1 VTIDVA
7 QTVEQATADSAPPSF
22 LETIMGLA
30 PKILP
35 FAPFGGLVAILPAV
49 AANYMDGRDHSQRK
63 DQLTEGLTAATEAQ
77 RAAAEAGQ
85 AVQGAAE
92 AQAAAGTT
100 KDGKP
105 EPSGYLGVDD
115 MRDANA
121 VATVVGNDGV
131 TRYYVNTKDG
141 AREVL
146 YKDSDAYTTLMNM
159 GNKER
164 LEWRKAMWLGG
175 FYDPQSFVGPITADD
190 IAVMQAAMTEANM
203 TGVTWQDAT
212 ASRVEQGARYG
223 RPITESEIMAL
234 DDEVPGLIKQ
244 YASKNGIVVS
254 DDFIAR
260 QQRRVLNGKDTP
272 ESVLER
278 IRDQY
283 VKTMYPQFSDELDQ
297 GMTIEDI
304 ASPYV
309 DMAASLLEMPAGSIG
324 MDDPIVKQA
333 LQARDDAGN
342 PIRQPIWKFQEQV
355 TSDPRWKYTN
365 NAYQSYGSAINSML
379 SEMGL

>member
-1 VTIDVA
+1 MTIDVA

-30 PKILP
+30 PNALRL
-35 FAPFGGLVAILPAV
+35 APFGGLGMIPPAL
-49 AANYMDGRDHSQRK
+49 AANYMDGRDHEQRK
-63 DQLTEGLTAATEAQ
+63 DQLEAALSAAEEAQ
-77 RAAAEAGQ
+77 RTAAEA
-85 AVQGAAE
+85 
-92 AQAAAGTT
+92 AQATTAAAQIQVGADDDE
-100 KDGKP
+100 K
-105 EPSGYLGVDD
+105 SGYLGVDD
-115 MRDANA
+115 MRAAGA

-131 TRYYVNTKDG
+131 TRYYVDTKDG

-146 YKDSDAYTTLMNM
+146 YKDADAYAVLQSM

-190 IAVMQAAMTEANM
+190 ITVMQDAMTEANM
-203 TGVTWQDAT
+203 TGVTWQDAI

-223 RPITESEIMAL
+223 RPITESEIMEL
-234 DDEVPGLIKQ
+234 DDDVPGLIKQ
-244 YASKNGIVVS
+244 YAAKNGIVVS

-309 DMAASLLEMPAGSIG
+309 DMAASLLELPAGSIG
-324 MDDPIVKQA
+324 TDDPVVKQA

-355 TSDPRWKYTN
+355 TNDPRWKYTN
-365 NAYQSYGSAINSML
+365 NAYQSYGSAVNSLL